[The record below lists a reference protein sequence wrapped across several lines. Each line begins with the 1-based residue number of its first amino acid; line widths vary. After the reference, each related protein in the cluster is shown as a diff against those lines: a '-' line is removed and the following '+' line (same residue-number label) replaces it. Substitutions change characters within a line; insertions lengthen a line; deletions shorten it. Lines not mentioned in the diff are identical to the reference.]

1 MNSGRWR
8 LLKKA
13 PLSKK
18 IRGCLLSPSPPFF
31 PHFLSSLSTPP
42 PFLLESGRAHFWT
55 SHRKS
60 SGNKKGNLS
69 KNRCKPYLFR
79 QRGLSAEGPIRR
91 RSTQNYGQHRT
102 TRNTESAQEHL
113 HAKICTD
120 KGSQERQRRGK
131 TEGQSHIKREKF
143 TLIELLVVIAII
155 AILASL
161 LLPALDSARE
171 SAKISLC
178 QGQQRQIAVF
188 HGVYQLDWN
197 NFCASGRGAGRTWYK
212 KLGLANGY
220 VYRNGSDG
228 TGYTLPIPPSKPAQK
243 STPSMFICPSG
254 RIDVDNLSISYGE
267 SWFHYAN
274 GYETAQKNDEQ
285 Y

>member
-13 PLSKK
+13 PLSKRTPLSKK

-60 SGNKKGNLS
+60 SGNKRGNLS
-69 KNRCKPYLFR
+69 KNRCKPLIGSASRCIVSGNGKIQVPGSGITGKILFPSPGSDTESGTCFSAGHHLFR

-155 AILASL
+155 AIIL
-161 LLPALDSARE
+161 
-171 SAKISLC
+171 
-178 QGQQRQIAVF
+178 
-188 HGVYQLDWN
+188 
-197 NFCASGRGAGRTWYK
+197 T
-212 KLGLANGY
+212 
-220 VYRNGSDG
+220 
-228 TGYTLPIPPSKPAQK
+228 SK
-243 STPSMFICPSG
+243 S
-254 RIDVDNLSISYGE
+254 
-267 SWFHYAN
+267 
-274 GYETAQKNDEQ
+274 
-285 Y
+285 